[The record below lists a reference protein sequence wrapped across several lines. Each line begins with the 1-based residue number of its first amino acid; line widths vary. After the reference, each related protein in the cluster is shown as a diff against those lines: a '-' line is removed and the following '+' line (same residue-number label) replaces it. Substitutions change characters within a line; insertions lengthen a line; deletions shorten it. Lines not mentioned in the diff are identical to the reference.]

1 MIRPYYHET
10 NLDFRFSRA
19 WEIQKEK
26 CELFD
31 SVVEIKTYIRMFN
44 TLTEWEKTRWFMWV
58 SEFENSFPEAFE
70 NVRDVDFPL
79 LHNDKYVFLNRITD
93 YINDNIVVNKNIKRL
108 WNAMKKLWT
117 DHTEIDDD
125 FIDVLEDANVVGE
138 FVNPATDEV
147 WYYYKDKRYQYNFW
161 L

>member
-44 TLTEWEKTRWFMWV
+44 TLTEYEKTLWFMWV
-58 SEFENSFPEAFE
+58 SEYGNSFHEAFWR
-70 NVRDVDFPL
+70 VRDDDFSL
-79 LHNDKYVFLNRITD
+79 LYDDKYVFLDRITD
-93 YINDNIVVNKNIKRL
+93 YINDNVVVNKKIKRL

-117 DHTEIDDD
+117 DHSEIDED
-125 FIDVLEDANVVGE
+125 FMDVLENANVVGE
-138 FVNPATDEV
+138 FVDPSTDVV
-147 WYYYKDKRYQYNFW
+147 WYYYKRK
-161 L
+161 